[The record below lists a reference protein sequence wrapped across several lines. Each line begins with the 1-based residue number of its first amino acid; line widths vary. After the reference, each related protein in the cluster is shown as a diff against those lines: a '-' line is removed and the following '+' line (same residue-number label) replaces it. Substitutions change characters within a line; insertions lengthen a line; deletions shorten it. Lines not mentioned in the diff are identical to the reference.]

1 MIRFLA
7 LVLAASTAW
16 GDARADVLDAVL
28 ERGIIRLGVRA
39 DAPPFSY
46 QDQAGA
52 PQGLAVALCNEVA
65 RKIGKGVGIEYVT
78 VTAAE
83 RFPAL
88 AEGRTDLHCGPA
100 SATLTRRESLDF
112 SILYFVDGAALATR
126 PGGYEVL
133 FEERQGTI
141 GYLRATTAK
150 PVAEDLVAR
159 NKIDATWQTYTSH
172 IAGLRALAD
181 GEVDM
186 YVGDQAILVFQVDAM
201 GLQDEIVVREDL
213 LSFEPYALVLRRGE
227 AGLRLA
233 VDRALSQIYE
243 SGRIYDLID
252 ASLGDFPLPDGA
264 NAIYQI
270 VALPE

>member
-1 MIRFLA
+1 MIRLLA
-7 LVLAASTAW
+7 MLLATCAAWASAQ
-16 GDARADVLDAVL
+16 ADVLDDVL

-46 QDQAGA
+46 QDATGA
-52 PQGLAVALCNEVA
+52 PRGLAVALCNEVA
-65 RKIGKGVGIEYVT
+65 RGIGKGVGIEYVT

-88 AEGRTDLHCGPA
+88 ADRRTDLHCGPA
-100 SATLTRRESLDF
+100 SATLTRRANLDF

-126 PGGYEVL
+126 PGGYEAL
-133 FEERQGTI
+133 FTDGEGII
-141 GYLRATTAK
+141 GYLQGTTAG
-150 PVAEDLVAR
+150 PVAEDLVSR
-159 NKIDATWQTYTSH
+159 NKISAEFRRFSSH
-172 IAGLRALAD
+172 IAGLQALAGGD
-181 GEVDM
+181 VDM
-186 YVGDQAILVFQVDAM
+186 YVGDQAILVFQVDAL
-201 GLQDEIVVREDL
+201 GLADEIVVREDL

-233 VDRALSQIYE
+233 VDRALSRIYE
-243 SGRIYDLID
+243 NGRIYDLID

-264 NAIYQI
+264 NAIYEI

>member
-1 MIRFLA
+1 MM
-7 LVLAASTAW
+7 LAAGAVW
-16 GDARADVLDAVL
+16 GEARADVLDEVV

-46 QDQAGA
+46 QDAAGA
-52 PQGLAVALCNEVA
+52 PQGLAVALCREVA
-65 RKIGKGVGIEYVT
+65 RKIGSGLGLEYVT

-100 SATLTRRESLDF
+100 SATLTRRENLDF

-126 PGGYEVL
+126 PGGYEAL
-133 FEERQGTI
+133 FEAREGAI
-141 GYLRATTAK
+141 GYLKSTTAG
-150 PVAEDLVAR
+150 PVAKDLVTR
-159 NKIDATWQTYTSH
+159 NNIDATWQTFTSH
-172 IAGLRALAD
+172 VAGLRALAD
-181 GEVDM
+181 GAIDM
-186 YVGDQAILVFQVDAM
+186 YVGDQAILVFQVDAL
-201 GLQDEIVVREDL
+201 GLADEITVREDL

-252 ASLGDFPLPDGA
+252 DSLGDFPLPDGA